1 MPEFVRG
8 STRINYEIAGDR
20 AGFPVLL
27 LAPGGLRSTADRWRN
42 MPWNPLERLADF
54 HLIAMDQRNAGQSFG
69 PIDAGAGWSMYTADQ
84 LALLDHLG
92 VGEFHAVGMC
102 IGGPFAMGLARA
114 APDRLR
120 AAVMLQPIGLA
131 DNRHTFEALFD
142 GWRAE
147 IEDRHPEA
155 DEATWAAYR
164 HAMFGG
170 DFMFNTTRAQ
180 AAECRVPAL
189 VCMGND
195 IYHPAPISREL
206 AMLLPNARFVE
217 HWKEPE
223 HLEQTD
229 RTIRAF
235 LADHS

>member
-1 MPEFVRG
+1 M
-8 STRINYEIAGDR
+8 
-20 AGFPVLL
+20 L
-27 LAPGGLRSTADRWRN
+27 LALATAAALAADVADATG
-42 MPWNPLERLADF
+42 PVTVDGRL
-54 HLIAMDQRNAGQSFG
+54 
-69 PIDAGAGWSMYTADQ
+69 
-84 LALLDHLG
+84 
-92 VGEFHAVGMC
+92 
-102 IGGPFAMGLARA
+102 
-114 APDRLR
+114 
-120 AAVMLQPIGLA
+120 
-131 DNRHTFEALFD
+131 
-142 GWRAE
+142 
-147 IEDRHPEA
+147 